1 LALKWHPDKNNN
13 SEESEH
19 NFKEIQQAY
28 EVLSDPNERA
38 WYDNHRE
45 SILKG
50 GDGTAQEGEDANV
63 GINLWPFFTA
73 SCFSGF
79 GDDPEGFYAVY
90 NNLFETLVSQEAEY
104 SDDGNKTNSSPSFG
118 NSSTSSDDVTEF
130 YRYWTNFASQKSF
143 AWCDE
148 YNPNTA
154 PNRYVKRQME
164 KDNKKFRDKARRSFT
179 DQVRQLVEFVRKRDK
194 RFGEIRKKIQEQ
206 KEAKLQNQ
214 QRVQEERELRTSMKR
229 EKIFADNQTPEIDE
243 ELEAILAEH
252 RDPESGD
259 SEGDD
264 PLYCLACSKAFR
276 SDKQFKNHENSK
288 RHKELIALLRET
300 LYLDD
305 EEDSQ
310 FNEEIDESSHKEDIL
325 VPQEK
330 EETVPSG
337 EESEGEHSEEKE
349 VLSTK
354 QDKKKK
360 RRN

>member
-1 LALKWHPDKNNN
+1 
-13 SEESEH
+13 
-19 NFKEIQQAY
+19 
-28 EVLSDPNERA
+28 
-38 WYDNHRE
+38 
-45 SILKG
+45 
-50 GDGTAQEGEDANV
+50 
-63 GINLWPFFTA
+63 
-73 SCFSGF
+73 
-79 GDDPEGFYAVY
+79 
-90 NNLFETLVSQEAEY
+90 
-104 SDDGNKTNSSPSFG
+104 
-118 NSSTSSDDVTEF
+118 
-130 YRYWTNFASQKSF
+130 
-143 AWCDE
+143 
-148 YNPNTA
+148 
-154 PNRYVKRQME
+154 
-164 KDNKKFRDKARRSFT
+164 
-179 DQVRQLVEFVRKRDK
+179 
-194 RFGEIRKKIQEQ
+194 
-206 KEAKLQNQ
+206 
-214 QRVQEERELRTSMKR
+214 MKR

-360 RRN
+360 EEINEKKSTR